1 MLKRLAILP
10 ILFLF
15 ACSGGAPAPGTE
27 GDVGVTTFIPE
38 GSSQVVIYAR
48 TESPITLPL
57 VWEIRKISL
66 NLADG
71 RQVDLPGSQTSLSLS
86 GMRGGQSL
94 LAVSE
99 IATGAYTG
107 LTLFTRELRSEITGQ
122 PVSLG
127 GTFVSVDYDFS
138 VVAGN
143 SKTLTLILDLRYTG
157 SPETA
162 QEFMPV
168 ITVEPEQHTP
178 AGKVVYVANEKSS
191 NISVIDKS
199 SKHVVYNVLVGTEP
213 YALGADQRRRRLHIG
228 DRKDGVLYEMDMVGN
243 RLVKATE
250 IDYVD
255 EPVHIEPVGDED
267 MLMIVNYGSHS
278 VYLMDSFS
286 SRIIE
291 TIDVSEEPVDAVYSS
306 LYDLGF
312 VLSKRWGI
320 LSVLDFSTRP
330 VVVDTTFR
338 VEREPIGL
346 AIDDTEEWLFI
357 SSSGSI
363 DLTVFELRRMGVER
377 TVSVGLG
384 AGDLAFDPSG
394 RRLYIC
400 MMDTNEILCVD
411 PFTGVMFFRIQLPS
425 TPGKIMFDKD
435 EKLVY
440 VTVPEHNAVAVIDPM
455 AQHIKHW
462 IETGLRPS
470 ALAAR
475 L

>member
-1 MLKRLAILP
+1 MLKRKLILP
-10 ILFLF
+10 ILFF
-15 ACSGGAPAPGTE
+15 VACSGRVPGPGTE
-27 GDVGVTTFIPE
+27 GQTGGGTFAPQ
-38 GSSQVVIYAR
+38 GTAQVVIYAR
-48 TESPITLPL
+48 SESPVTLPL

-66 NLADG
+66 TLSDG

-86 GMRGGQSL
+86 GMLGGQSL
-94 LAVSE
+94 LAVSGVE
-99 IATGAYTG
+99 PGSYTG
-107 LTLFTRELRSEITGQ
+107 VTLFTREVYSEISGQ

-127 GTFVSVDYDFS
+127 GTFIGVDHEFS
-138 VVAGN
+138 VLGGR
-143 SKTLTLILDLRYTG
+143 SKTLTLLIDLEYAG

-168 ITVEPEQHTP
+168 IAVEPEERAP
-178 AGKVVYVANEKSS
+178 VGKVVYVANEKSS
-191 NISVIDKS
+191 NISIIERA
-199 SKHVVYNVLVGTEP
+199 SKHVVYNVFVSAEP

-228 DRKDGVLYEMDMVGN
+228 DRNEGVLYEMDMVGN

-267 MLMIVNYGSHS
+267 MLMVLNYGSNT
-278 VYLMDSFS
+278 VYIMDSFS
-286 SRIIE
+286 SRIME
-291 TIDVSEEPVDAVYSS
+291 TVAVSEDPVDAVYSS
-306 LYDLGF
+306 LYDVGF
-312 VLSKRWGI
+312 VLSRRWGI

-330 VVVDTTFR
+330 VMVDTTFR

-363 DLTVFELRRMGVER
+363 DLTVFEIRRMGVER

-394 RRLYIC
+394 RKLYIC
-400 MMDTNEILCVD
+400 MMNTNEILCMD
-411 PFTGVMFFRIQLPS
+411 PFTGVMFFRIPLPS
-425 TPGKIMFDKD
+425 TPGKIIFEKD

-440 VTVPEHNAVAVIDPM
+440 ITVPEHNAVAVIDPM
-455 AQHIKHW
+455 AQRIKHW
-462 IETGLRPS
+462 IETGLSPS
-470 ALAAR
+470 AIAVR

>member
-1 MLKRLAILP
+1 MLKRGVILP
-10 ILFLF
+10 ILFLL
-15 ACSGGAPAPGTE
+15 ACSGQVRGPGTE
-27 GDVGVTTFIPE
+27 GDVGRKTFIPQ
-38 GSSQVVIYAR
+38 GTSQIVVYAR
-48 TESPITLPL
+48 SESPIVLPL

-71 RQVDLPGSQTSLSLS
+71 RQVDVPASQTSLSLS
-86 GMRGGQSL
+86 AIRGGQSL
-94 LAVSE
+94 LAISE
-99 IATGAYTG
+99 VATGSYAG
-107 LTLFTRELRSEITGQ
+107 LTLFTREVSSEITGQ

-127 GTFVSVDYDFS
+127 GTFVTVEHEFS
-138 VVAGN
+138 IVGGN
-143 SKTLTLILDLRYTG
+143 SKTLTLLMDMEYAG

-168 ITVEPEQHTP
+168 LAVEPEEYAPT
-178 AGKVVYVANEKSS
+178 GNVVYVANEQSS
-191 NISVIDKS
+191 NISVIDKV

-228 DRKDGVLYEMDMVGN
+228 DRKDGVLYEMDMVEN

-255 EPVHIEPVGDED
+255 EPVHIEPVGEED
-267 MLMIVNYGSHS
+267 MLMVVNYGSNS
-278 VYLMDSFS
+278 VYIMDSFS
-286 SRIIE
+286 SRIME
-291 TIDVSEEPVDAVYSS
+291 TIDVSEDPVDAVYSS
-306 LYDLGF
+306 LYNLGF

-330 VVVDTTFR
+330 VMVDTTFR
-338 VEREPIGL
+338 VEREPMGL

-363 DLTVFELRRMGVER
+363 DLTVFEIRRMGVES
-377 TVSVGLG
+377 TVTVGLG

-400 MMDTNEILCVD
+400 MMNTNEILCVD
-411 PFTGVMFFRIQLPS
+411 PFTGVMSFRVPLPS
-425 TPGKIMFDKD
+425 TPGKIMFEND
-435 EKLVY
+435 EKQVY

-455 AQHIKHW
+455 TQRIEHW
-462 IETGLRPS
+462 IETGHSPS
-470 ALAAR
+470 AIAIR